1 MSDTFRDPFGERRRV
16 EFERCYHVL
25 GCALRIRGDDR
36 RLAALADAA
45 FGAASGR
52 RGARP
57 TFSLTLRLAPD
68 ATRFGR
74 RAPPAARM
82 SAGAGWL
89 CGVVDA
95 ANYALVCPA
104 GRSALVSIS
113 TSMLRHAYH
122 ARYELLEF
130 AALTL
135 LGRGMPLVP
144 LHAACVGVRG
154 AGVLLIGDSGAG
166 KSTLCAAALASG
178 WDFVSEDATFVTPAS
193 LWAAGIP
200 TFLHLRGGSLRFL
213 DDADFAARVRASP
226 TIRRRS
232 GVRKYEVD
240 LRRTGAVLARNGLPL
255 RAIVVLSGAA
265 VRAGRLSRPLPV
277 SAVRAALT
285 RTQPYAAGLESW
297 SEFLRQVRGLPA
309 FELRRATP
317 AVALREIRRL
327 LGSRR

>member
-1 MSDTFRDPFGERRRV
+1 
-16 EFERCYHVL
+16 
-25 GCALRIRGDDR
+25 
-36 RLAALADAA
+36 
-45 FGAASGR
+45 
-52 RGARP
+52 
-57 TFSLTLRLAPD
+57 
-68 ATRFGR
+68 
-74 RAPPAARM
+74 M

-178 WDFVSEDATFVTPAS
+178 WDLRFR
-193 LWAAGIP
+193 GC
-200 TFLHLRGGSLRFL
+200 HLRHPRKPLGRGHPFIPAPARQLAAVPGRRRFRGSRARIAHDSPSQRRAQVRSRSQAHGRGAGAQWPATARHRRVEWRRRARGALVTAAPGVGRPRGAHAHAARTRRAWRAGANSCGRCAACRRSSCAGRHPRWRCARFAGCWGHA
-213 DDADFAARVRASP
+213 DDACLNACGALRRRDARVPATSARRASRPAARATAS
-226 TIRRRS
+226 
-232 GVRKYEVD
+232 
-240 LRRTGAVLARNGLPL
+240 
-255 RAIVVLSGAA
+255 
-265 VRAGRLSRPLPV
+265 
-277 SAVRAALT
+277 
-285 RTQPYAAGLESW
+285 
-297 SEFLRQVRGLPA
+297 
-309 FELRRATP
+309 
-317 AVALREIRRL
+317 
-327 LGSRR
+327 